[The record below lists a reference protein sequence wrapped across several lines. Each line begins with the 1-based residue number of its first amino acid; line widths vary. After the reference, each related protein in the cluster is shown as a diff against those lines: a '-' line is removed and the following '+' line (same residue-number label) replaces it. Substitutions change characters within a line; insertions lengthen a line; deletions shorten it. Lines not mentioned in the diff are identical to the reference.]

1 MQIEIPDHFIEEMLD
16 ILNGEIIKHKDVI
29 MHLRQKNEEGD
40 YDAFIEANHDYIK
53 EIEFITAQL
62 KTHEQNT

>member
-1 MQIEIPDHFIEEMLD
+1 MTLEIKDHFIEEMLD

-29 MHLRQKNEEGD
+29 RSLRQKNEEGD
-40 YDAFIEANHDYIK
+40 YDTFIEANHDYIK

-62 KTHEQNT
+62 KTHE